1 MYFMSFHVVSCHA
14 FFYVILCHVVSC
26 LFVSYQVNGL
36 FGPSFNKVGGGGG
49 EGWRGSQICLPKP
62 SATASLPGRRQNPCH
77 PWLSGCSGGCSN
89 SYLNSG
95 CCVSLI
101 RVPKSSCREQERLGG
116 TGLVP
121 GGTGLVP
128 TKVPEENNYNFNIKV
143 GEIFS
148 WFTLVPVHTWGF
160 LKALKLCSS
169 SLSSLDLWSS
179 SPPLSQG
186 LKKVWKSSLF

>member
-1 MYFMSFHVVSCHA
+1 MSSSVISCISCHFMSYHVMPFFMSFYGMSCHV
-14 FFYVILCHVVSC
+14 FSCHHIRSMDFSDH
-26 LFVSYQVNGL
+26 LSIKSGE
-36 FGPSFNKVGGGGG
+36 GGG

-148 WFTLVPVHTWGF
+148 
-160 LKALKLCSS
+160 
-169 SLSSLDLWSS
+169 
-179 SPPLSQG
+179 
-186 LKKVWKSSLF
+186 